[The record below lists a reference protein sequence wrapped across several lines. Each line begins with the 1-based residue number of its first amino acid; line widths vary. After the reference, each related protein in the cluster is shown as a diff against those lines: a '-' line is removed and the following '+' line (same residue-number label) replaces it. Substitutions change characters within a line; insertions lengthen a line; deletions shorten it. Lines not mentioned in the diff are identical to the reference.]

1 MNTVIALGATH
12 ALHGFALAGVTVVV
26 ATTEEEVRRAWR
38 DLAPGVGLV
47 IMSAAAAGVLSGE
60 FDDRPN
66 VLIAVMP

>member
-26 ATTEEEVRRAWR
+26 ATTEAEVTRAWS
-38 DLAPGVGLV
+38 DLGAEVGLV
-47 IMSAAAAGVLSGE
+47 IMSEAAAGILRGQL
-60 FDDRPN
+60 DDRPD